1 VYPDRSAPR
10 VRRSAGGPRPGR
22 RHWGVPLGRRG
33 TVHPQLRDRLDE
45 WLDGDGLLVASAPR
59 GYGKSTQLA
68 QWALQQHDPVVWI
81 TAGRAF
87 RQWSDVI
94 RAVKAGLIDLGL
106 AEADD
111 PGHHLEAESLYLL
124 LHRLS
129 RRTIVVL
136 DNVDL
141 LLPEIDLE
149 VLESEVHA
157 FPQVRQIVITSS
169 PVRSDPLRAEPSR
182 VVLGREDFAWTEDYA
197 RDVLGD
203 SLSSPVSLLSLSEVV
218 KATAGQA
225 RGILSHF
232 RSPIPGS
239 SVHSMDELRVQW
251 ALDRVR
257 DTPDPERA
265 NRLLLTMAEFIS
277 VPAANLGLVAT
288 SPTDPT
294 LEALLREGVVE
305 AVPRAGTVMPGS
317 YRVERDLRRSLAAT
331 GASLPAATTFGMHR
345 DAADVFLANGQK
357 ILAIHH
363 LARAG
368 RHPEALE
375 LFMRRVD
382 GTALTSE
389 LDDFRDAVDSLPARV
404 VRSRPEA
411 LAARILLAHLPPL
424 ELTPESAERDSLV
437 LSLPRQE
444 VAELPLAS
452 RVVVESA
459 RVAVLV
465 CRNRPEVARTLGRG
479 LAAALISMP
488 WDELHALGRGPGLL
502 WAAVAEAELQVGDV
516 VAADSLARAA
526 HQAADEQ
533 GHLYLRYL
541 SSALLSATRAVLGD
555 SDEAGDLLAEAELHY
570 ALGGWPLSGRLWPVA
585 LARFMVAL
593 PQLDTARIA
602 RAAEQFA
609 VAAKSSPFPWLGR
622 AADLVKA
629 YELLLDGDLAA
640 AASRAG
646 ATTLESEHRF
656 VPPLLR
662 TMAATALFD
671 IHSARGRP
679 TSATQALGNIKD
691 LPGHPFC
698 VASRRAMAYLAQGEP
713 IVALAASDECVA
725 VGANHVARSL
735 VPALLRRAVVQEAL
749 GMTAAADETFL
760 SALTHSPSGPKPAH
774 YFGIDPR
781 FTEALWD
788 RLMETSPELH
798 ARVYP
803 ATSRWHM
810 TASKAERPT
819 LHDRLSPRE
828 REVLQ
833 LLRRGYSNARISQE
847 LFVSPNTVKT
857 HLSSLYRKL
866 GVPNRREAMSAAETL
881 GLG

>member
-1 VYPDRSAPR
+1 MYPDRGALR
-10 VRRSAGGPRPGR
+10 IRRSAGGPRPGR
-22 RHWGVPLGRRG
+22 RHWGLPLGRRG
-33 TVHPQLRDRLDE
+33 TAHPQLHDQLDD
-45 WLDGDGLLVASAPR
+45 WLSGDGLLVASAPR

-68 QWALQQHDPVVWI
+68 QWALHQHDPVVWI

-94 RAVKAGLIDLGL
+94 RALKAGLLDLGL
-106 AEADD
+106 VEADD
-111 PGHHLEAESLYLL
+111 PGHRLEAENLYLL

-141 LLPEIDLE
+141 VLPEIDLE
-149 VLESEVHA
+149 VMESEVRA
-157 FPQVRQIVITSS
+157 FPQVRPMVITSS
-169 PVRSDPLRAEPSR
+169 PVRSDPLRVEPSR
-182 VVLGREDFAWTEDYA
+182 VVLGRQDFAWTEDFA
-197 RDVLGD
+197 RQVLGD
-203 SLSSPVSLLSLSEVV
+203 SVSSPVALPSLAEVV

-239 SVHSMDELRVQW
+239 SGHSIDELRVQW

-265 NRLLLTMAEFIS
+265 KRLLLTLAEFVS
-277 VPAANLGLVAT
+277 VPATNLGLIAS
-288 SPTDPT
+288 SPTEPT

-317 YRVERDLRRSLAAT
+317 YRVDRDLRRSLVVS
-331 GASLPAATTFGMHR
+331 GVGLPAATTFGMHR
-345 DAADVFLANGQK
+345 DAADIFLANGQK

-375 LFMRRVD
+375 LFLRRVD
-382 GTALTSE
+382 GTALTSD

-404 VRSRPEA
+404 IRSRPEA
-411 LAARILLAHLPPL
+411 LAARVLLAHLPPL
-424 ELTPESAERDSLV
+424 ELNPESADRDSLV

-465 CRNRPEVARTLGRG
+465 SRNRPEAARTLGRG
-479 LAAALISMP
+479 LAATLASMP

-502 WAAVAEAELQVGDV
+502 WTALAEAELQAGDV
-516 VAADSLARAA
+516 TAADSLAEAA
-526 HQAADEQ
+526 HQAANEQ

-541 SSALLSATRAVLGD
+541 SSALLSATRAIVGD
-555 SDEAGDLLAEAELHY
+555 SDEAVDLLAEAELHY
-570 ALGGWPLSGRLWPVA
+570 ALGGWPPSGRLWPVA

-593 PQLDTARIA
+593 PQLDSGRIA

-609 VAAKSSPFPWLGR
+609 VAAKFSPFPWLGR

-640 AASRAG
+640 AASMAG
-646 ATTLESEHRF
+646 ATAVESEHRF

-662 TMAATALFD
+662 TIAATALFD

-679 TSATQALGNIKD
+679 TFATQALENTKD

-698 VASRRAMAYLAQGEP
+698 IASRRAIAHLAQGDP
-713 IVALAASDECVA
+713 VAALAASDECVA
-725 VGANHVARSL
+725 PGTNHVARSL
-735 VPALLRRAVVQEAL
+735 VPALLRRAVVQEAM
-749 GMTAAADETFL
+749 GMAGAADETFL
-760 SALTHSPSGPKPAH
+760 TALTFSPTGPRAAH
-774 YFGIDPR
+774 YFGIEPR
-781 FTEALWD
+781 FTEPLWE
-788 RLMETSPELH
+788 RLAETSPELH

-810 TASKAERPT
+810 IASAAERPA
-819 LHDRLSPRE
+819 LHDRLSARE